1 MLADGQFYRTKA
13 VSEAKK
19 MFRMSLL
26 FRPVLNGNHSKDRA
40 SQVSL
45 VVKNLPASAGDAG
58 DTGSVPGL
66 GRPTLVFLPGK
77 SHRERS
83 LAGSGGSPSQDRK
96 ELDVTEAT

>member
-1 MLADGQFYRTKA
+1 
-13 VSEAKK
+13 

-66 GRPTLVFLPGK
+66 GRSPARGNDNPLRYSYLGNPTERGAWQALEDPP
-77 SHRERS
+77 HRISRNWM
-83 LAGSGGSPSQDRK
+83 
-96 ELDVTEAT
+96 